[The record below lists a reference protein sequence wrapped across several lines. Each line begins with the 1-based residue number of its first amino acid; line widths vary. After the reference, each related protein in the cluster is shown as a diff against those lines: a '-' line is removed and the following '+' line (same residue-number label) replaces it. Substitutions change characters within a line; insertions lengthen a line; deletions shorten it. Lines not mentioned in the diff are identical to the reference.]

1 MEVYQI
7 DLPAW
12 LAARRY
18 RAVLELIDELPQA
31 CRLQE
36 AILNDPE
43 QAQLILAD
51 ELARDEAELLGYVR
65 GVDVD
70 PDDLRDTS
78 DEEDQAQPLWRPRLR
93 DWDTAAIQRAAIHAQ
108 LVALNHN
115 TVRAANGKP
124 GTPQYLPAPR
134 TLVDDLRDSQD
145 RTEALAVMAIV
156 APHALDLM
164 T

>member
-1 MEVYQI
+1 MEVYQV

-43 QAQLILAD
+43 QAQLILAE
-51 ELARDEAELLGYVR
+51 ELARDEAELVGYMR
-65 GVDVD
+65 GVDID
-70 PDDLRDTS
+70 PDDLRE
-78 DEEDQAQPLWRPRLR
+78 DEAPDRAEPLWRPRLR

-115 TVRAANGKP
+115 SVRAAKGKP
-124 GTPQYLPAPR
+124 GPPQYLPAPR
-134 TLVDDLRDSQD
+134 TLVDDLRDQQD
-145 RTEALAVMAIV
+145 RAEALAAMAVI